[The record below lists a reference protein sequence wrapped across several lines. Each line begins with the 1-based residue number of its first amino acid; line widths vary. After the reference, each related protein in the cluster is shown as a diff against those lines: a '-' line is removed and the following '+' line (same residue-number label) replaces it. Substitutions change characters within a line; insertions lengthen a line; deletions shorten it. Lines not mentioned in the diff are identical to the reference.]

1 MPHTPE
7 EIPVIRNRRSSPK
20 KGGPKPS
27 LLCPTTGDYVAYL
40 RSFRSASMQASISPD
55 CYADLSDIIEVGM
68 GVDVHTFVHV
78 TTPYVINV
86 GVVGNE

>member
-27 LLCPTTGDYVAYL
+27 LLCPTTGDYLSLYTDLA
-40 RSFRSASMQASISPD
+40 AMISMPAARP
-55 CYADLSDIIEVGM
+55 
-68 GVDVHTFVHV
+68 T
-78 TTPYVINV
+78 
-86 GVVGNE
+86 